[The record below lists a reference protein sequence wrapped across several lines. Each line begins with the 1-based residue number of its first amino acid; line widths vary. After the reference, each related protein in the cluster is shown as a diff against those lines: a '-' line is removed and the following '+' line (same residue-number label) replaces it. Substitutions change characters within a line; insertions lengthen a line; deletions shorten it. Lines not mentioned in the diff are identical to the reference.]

1 MLLGLRTPTLP
12 HLTAQMLHSL
22 VDHNVHDSPLD
33 QEMPT
38 LYDDYSPEEWT
49 GRLQVAPRRASAG
62 DAPSQW
68 WVTPPAPPAR
78 TNELDG
84 PGPRGG
90 VRFLFN
96 IYLNADHAVHV
107 AFVPQD
113 FSPLQHY
120 IARDIIQVEFEPG
133 SHVASPSIQT
143 WDPNA
148 ISAEFPG
155 SEFLFTCQGPSGAV
169 LALPHGARLEKLRN
183 IEHVRQYA
191 ACHAESWYKY
201 INGTRG
207 RALTNGSLYL
217 ITGCEKS
224 ASGGMASFQNV
235 ASDADFQLS
244 FRPTADA
251 DDNYKYR
258 FVRGTPARTKHFDV
272 SARSDEGTL
281 NQTTFLHGFSISLG
295 EGIWGRLLG
304 VKVREITDSQL
315 QASHRARSRFGL
327 QGSLFSRSFDFFGG
341 GAAGGKKYTDN
352 TGEELTLSDFAP
364 TSGIVNPAQLI
375 NAFLLDDRPEA

>member
-1 MLLGLRTPTLP
+1 SDSDSYCSHLLRQGRGF
-12 HLTAQMLHSL
+12 
-22 VDHNVHDSPLD
+22 PLYVPGP
-33 QEMPT
+33 QGN
-38 LYDDYSPEEWT
+38 LPEEYRRT
-49 GRLQVAPRRASAG
+49 GIMIG
-62 DAPSQW
+62 D
-68 WVTPPAPPAR
+68 VGTLTP
-78 TNELDG
+78 E
-84 PGPRGG
+84 G
-90 VRFLFN
+90 VFDFFFN

-143 WDPNA
+143 GP
-148 ISAEFPG
+148 ECH
-155 SEFLFTCQGPSGAV
+155 LRVCQGPSGAV

-183 IEHVRQYA
+183 VEHVRQYA

-327 QGSLFSRSFDFFGG
+327 QGSLFSRSFDFLEE
-341 GAAGGKKYTDN
+341 AQLGGKST
-352 TGEELTLSDFAP
+352 P
-364 TSGIVNPAQLI
+364 TTPAK
-375 NAFLLDDRPEA
+375 N